1 MRSLTFRLKIY
12 VILYST
18 LTCICTGCVGIDIG
32 IGCAAETATIDPGA
46 AEPGGTCIG
55 CPVGTMRVGV
65 RFIGGPTGVTP
76 WAGTETI
83 FGSTTVGAAA
93 ATCATSWFCCSW
105 C

>member
-1 MRSLTFRLKIY
+1 MLCTVTRARFKENGFDKPEKFTYQK
-12 VILYST
+12 

-55 CPVGTMRVGV
+55 CPVGTIRVGV

-76 WAGTETI
+76 
-83 FGSTTVGAAA
+83 
-93 ATCATSWFCCSW
+93 
-105 C
+105 